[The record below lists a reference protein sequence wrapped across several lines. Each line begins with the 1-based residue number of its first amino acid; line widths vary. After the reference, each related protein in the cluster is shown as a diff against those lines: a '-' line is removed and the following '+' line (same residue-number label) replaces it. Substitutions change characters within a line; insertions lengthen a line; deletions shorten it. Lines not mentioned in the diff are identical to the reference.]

1 MLWGRKGKSRRPE
14 PGRIASIPEGILA
27 APEVPPL
34 GPPSPVDVATKF
46 DRLGP
51 RAWELLNLR
60 RMRAW
65 FPDESIPEFRR
76 YHKLAKRTPD
86 LSHELFIGLDAE
98 SSRPIFVPRHVL
110 NHHAYVLGA
119 TGSGKTS
126 QAVAQ
131 LLLQLGEPRPS
142 YDHRSASPILIIDCK
157 QEGDRY
163 LRSLAT
169 MLSRMRGSTLRFF
182 SNDSDYES
190 LYFDPIEELRSSYDP
205 IKFLET
211 LLNAFGMIYPEG
223 YGSDFFTAEQRTQL
237 MEILVEKKP
246 VTMDNLIS
254 FIKSATRD
262 KDGNRDARGLY
273 SAMAS
278 LGKAHH
284 IRADG
289 KQLPADQL
297 LDLKRFI
304 GEREILY
311 VHLNTRAVPMLSRD
325 VGRLLLYSLI
335 EVAERR
341 IKAGEESVQIYVAID
356 EFHRLAA
363 SNIVE
368 MLNQARSAGI
378 SFILSH
384 QTSSSL
390 KTRDADLYGTLFQ
403 NCHFKQCLTLEDP
416 RVIDL
421 FTLIAGRKRE
431 IRHGGATAL
440 STGTSEARARSW
452 SDSKG
457 FSYSAFL
464 SLGWFGRLYWDPR
477 TSETRSDGGTETTST
492 KTGRTDTDT
501 WREEMVP
508 GLTPEMITQVN
519 AKNLLSLVHVKQEGD
534 DCITPLHG
542 IPTLVQGLYPFSRR
556 RAERMQK
563 IPWPLGLGWNQ
574 RESRD
579 RIADLRSLLP
589 VPGAVDPKQKAKG
602 PERSSRPKKKKS
614 DRRNQAEKSKL
625 EARHRSMLESLSSE
639 MLPQKVNVER
649 FASRHGIT
657 VKETLKHLEV
667 LADELDLNVSD
678 EKSVMSPG
686 LVLRLRRR
694 LKNSKADDAK
704 R

>member
-1 MLWGRKGKSRRPE
+1 MLWGRKGKRKPTE
-14 PGRIASIPEGILA
+14 TAAIGNIPEGILA
-27 APEVPPL
+27 APDLPQLDPPDT
-34 GPPSPVDVATKF
+34 GDAATIF
-46 DRLGP
+46 ERLGP

-60 RMRAW
+60 RMRDW
-65 FPDESIPEFRR
+65 FPDEAIPEFRR

-86 LSHELFIGLDAE
+86 LTHEVFIGLDAE

-131 LLLQLGEPRPS
+131 LLLQLGEPHPG
-142 YDHRSASPILIIDCK
+142 YDRRSASPMLIIDCK

-237 MEILVEKKP
+237 MEILVEEKP
-246 VTMDNLIS
+246 VTMNSLIS
-254 FIKSATRD
+254 FIKSATRE
-262 KDGNRDARGLY
+262 KGGNRDARGLY

-289 KQLPADQL
+289 RQLPADKL
-297 LDLKRFI
+297 LDLRRFI

-341 IKAGEESVQIYVAID
+341 IKGGEEPIQIFVAID

-452 SDSKG
+452 SERQG
-457 FSYSAFL
+457 FSYSDFFD
-464 SLGWFGRLYWDPR
+464 LGWFGRWYWDSR
-477 TSETRSDGGTETTST
+477 TSEDRSEGGTETTST

-519 AKNLLSLVHVKQEGD
+519 ATNLLSLVHVKQEGEE
-534 DCITPLHG
+534 CVTPTNG
-542 IPTLVQGLYPFSRR
+542 IPTLVQGLYPFSRS
-556 RAERMQK
+556 RAERMQRFA
-563 IPWPLGLGWNQ
+563 WPLGAGWNQ

-579 RIADLRSLLP
+579 KIADLRSQLP
-589 VPGAVDPKQKAKG
+589 VPGAVEPKRKASS
-602 PERSSRPKKKKS
+602 PARSSSTKKKKTDS
-614 DRRNQAEKSKL
+614 RNQAEKSKL
-625 EARHRSMLESLSSE
+625 EARHRALLDSLSSE
-639 MLPQKVNVER
+639 MLPQKMHVER
-649 FASRHGIT
+649 FASSHGIT
-657 VKETLKHLEV
+657 VEKTLEHLEV
-667 LADELDLNVSD
+667 LADELELNVSGD
-678 EKSVMSPG
+678 KSVLSPG

-694 LKNSKADDAK
+694 LENSEADDAK